1 MRAVSGH
8 VTTTTTTT
16 TTAAAAIIIIIIIII
31 IISSISIIIIVVVV
45 VVIVVIIVLSI
56 TLHWESYSLACDPR
70 PLGHWERPWRSH
82 PSPLE
87 PRQTHLPHH
96 HPAPTPGRT
105 QLSHTL
111 CAQTCCSHRPSKY
124 FMIRTD
130 DELNRIVWGMSV
142 NVADAGAHTTTTR
155 VLQLPPRRC
164 MARPFAPAA
173 GCAPKAADDG
183 APNPVAPPCSSAPR
197 FRLI

>member
-87 PRQTHLPHH
+87 PRQTHLPHQ
-96 HPAPTPGRT
+96 HPAPHPRPHAAQPHALCTDLL
-105 QLSHTL
+105 LSSPLQIFHD
-111 CAQTCCSHRPSKY
+111 K
-124 FMIRTD
+124 
-130 DELNRIVWGMSV
+130 NR
-142 NVADAGAHTTTTR
+142 R
-155 VLQLPPRRC
+155 
-164 MARPFAPAA
+164 
-173 GCAPKAADDG
+173 
-183 APNPVAPPCSSAPR
+183 
-197 FRLI
+197 